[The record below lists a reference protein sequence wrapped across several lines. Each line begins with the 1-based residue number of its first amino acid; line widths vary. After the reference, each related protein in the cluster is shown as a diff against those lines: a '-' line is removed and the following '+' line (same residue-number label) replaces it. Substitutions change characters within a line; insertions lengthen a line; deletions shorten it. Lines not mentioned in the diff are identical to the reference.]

1 MSMNTANKGKDIFD
15 NDFEVIY
22 EGDLP
27 DINIDTDDNYKD
39 VLSSLSDLD
48 TTKHIDYVEEN
59 YTTSFDETPEE
70 YMKQKRGGKV
80 SGNDSDKKRSSDK
93 GGRKKGGFHLPNFL
107 SPLKKGT
114 ATGGKIA
121 AKATRKTLNLLLRA
135 GTLVLIAIIFC
146 MLGLTFWKN
155 APAYGNIAAAVA
167 QKNYILGA
175 YLGVALFLL
184 LVEAVTFLIV
194 LFGSSTYGKRG
205 HRYDKGKGWFSFIFI
220 YAGAYL
226 SLYFGNLI
234 PASPAPLQGL
244 KGALQ
249 LYGGLASA
257 LLPLCALGVVS
268 CLVRKYVIR

>member
-70 YMKQKRGGKV
+70 YMKRKRGGKV

-107 SPLKKGT
+107 SPLKKGA

-121 AKATRKTLNLLLRA
+121 AKATRKTLNLLVRA
-135 GTLVLIAIIFC
+135 GTR
-146 MLGLTFWKN
+146 N
-155 APAYGNIAAAVA
+155 
-167 QKNYILGA
+167 
-175 YLGVALFLL
+175 
-184 LVEAVTFLIV
+184 
-194 LFGSSTYGKRG
+194 
-205 HRYDKGKGWFSFIFI
+205 
-220 YAGAYL
+220 
-226 SLYFGNLI
+226 
-234 PASPAPLQGL
+234 
-244 KGALQ
+244 
-249 LYGGLASA
+249 
-257 LLPLCALGVVS
+257 
-268 CLVRKYVIR
+268 